1 MYIRE
6 PMLRIWLR
14 TSAGT
19 IDQLPR
25 YSIVSAIAYAAD
37 ILTLFVLT
45 DVLGVF
51 YLSSAAIAYILGT
64 AINYGLSVTLV
75 FNKRRM
81 DSRTR
86 EFLVFAL
93 VGVTGLGIT
102 ELLIWL
108 MVDYASTHYLLA
120 KIVSTSFIFLAK
132 FIVRK
137 YLLFS

>member
-1 MYIRE
+1 MQRF
-6 PMLRIWLR
+6 WLR

-19 IDQLPR
+19 IDQMPR
-25 YSIVSAIAYAAD
+25 YLIVSAIAYAAD

-75 FNKRRM
+75 FDKRRM

-93 VGVTGLGIT
+93 VGVAGLGIT
-102 ELLIWL
+102 ALLIWL
-108 MVDYASTHYLLA
+108 MVDIASAHYLLA

-137 YLLFS
+137 NLLFS

>member
-1 MYIRE
+1 MS
-6 PMLRIWLR
+6 W
-14 TSAGT
+14 
-19 IDQLPR
+19 
-25 YSIVSAIAYAAD
+25 
-37 ILTLFVLT
+37 
-45 DVLGVF
+45 
-51 YLSSAAIAYILGT
+51 LSSAAIAYILGT

-75 FNKRRM
+75 FDKRRM

-108 MVDYASTHYLLA
+108 MIDIASAHYLLA

-137 YLLFS
+137 NLLFS

>member
-1 MYIRE
+1 M
-6 PMLRIWLR
+6 
-14 TSAGT
+14 
-19 IDQLPR
+19 PR
-25 YSIVSAIAYAAD
+25 YLIVSAIAYAAD

-75 FNKRRM
+75 FDKRRM

-86 EFLVFAL
+86 EFFVFAL

-102 ELLIWL
+102 GLLIWL
-108 MVDYASTHYLLA
+108 MVDIASTHYLLA

-137 YLLFS
+137 NLLFS